1 MFTPERIYDLSEN
14 EIFVFGSNCSG
25 RHEAGAAYFAWNKF
39 GAEMG
44 IGEGLTGQ
52 CYALPTMDE
61 YFKTLPLVEI
71 RRKIKH
77 FIKVCKEHPEKIF
90 LLTKIGCGIAGYSP
104 TEVASQFRDFLPL
117 PPNLILPREFHEVI
131 VYITNFSKP
140 H

>member
-1 MFTPERIYDLSEN
+1 MFTPERIHDLSEN

-25 RHEAGAAYFAWNKF
+25 RHGAGAAYFAWNKF

-61 YFKTLPLVEI
+61 YFKTLTLDGIKEKVEC
-71 RRKIKH
+71 
-77 FIKVCKEHPEKIF
+77 FIKVCKERPEKIF

-104 TEVASQFRDFLPL
+104 SEVASLFQDFLPL
-117 PPNLILPREFHEVI
+117 PSNLILPREFHEVLC
-131 VYITNFSKP
+131 K
-140 H
+140 